1 MSVAG
6 EQSGSP
12 LEVLLEA
19 VVVVVVD
26 NWHVQVL

>member
-19 VVVVVVD
+19 VVVVVD
-26 NWHVQVL
+26 NWRVQVL

>member
-1 MSVAG
+1 MSVVG

-19 VVVVVVD
+19 VVVVVD

>member
-19 VVVVVVD
+19 VVVVVD